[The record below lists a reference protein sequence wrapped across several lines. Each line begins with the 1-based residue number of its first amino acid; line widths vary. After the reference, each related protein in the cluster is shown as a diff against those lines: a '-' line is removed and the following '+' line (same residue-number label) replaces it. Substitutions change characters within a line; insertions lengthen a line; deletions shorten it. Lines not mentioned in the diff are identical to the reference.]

1 MKSFFKSVL
10 ATIVGILISSA
21 IIGVICAFLFF
32 GFIGIIL
39 SSSSESYS
47 LKNNTVMTINLTG
60 VMKDRVIPNPIYS
73 YLGLDGDPEMSLTDI
88 LAAIKKAKN
97 NDKIKGI
104 YIRSG
109 YFSASSSSLNEIR
122 EALLEFKSSGKFIVA
137 YADDYLQ
144 GGYYVS
150 SVADKIFL
158 NPQGSLDLHGLSVSP
173 TFYKGMLD
181 KLGIEMQIFKV
192 GTYKSAVEPYITDKM
207 SDANR
212 EQVSSFANDIWD
224 SILKGISDS
233 RDIPVED
240 LNRLTDTLPAF
251 RGGDFIIN
259 NKLADDL
266 LYETEAKQYLK
277 NMLGL
282 SESDDLHTASVTDMQ
297 SVTDPKESGSSDRIA
312 VLYAEGSIVSGTGSS
327 DINDRYL
334 IRQIEKLREND
345 DVKAVVFRVN
355 SPGGSAYASEQ
366 IWKAITNLKAVK
378 PVIVSMGGY
387 AASGGYYI
395 SCNATKIY
403 AQPTTLTGSI
413 GIFGMFP
420 NVEGLTNKV
429 GLTFDEVK
437 TNKFS
442 DFGDI
447 TRPMTTDEKVILQQY
462 IERGYRLFL
471 TRCSE
476 GRNIP
481 MDVMEQ
487 IAEGRVWT
495 GKQALSLGLVDAL
508 GGMDDAI
515 RDAAM
520 IAGLS
525 SYTVS
530 EYPRKPGPFDE
541 FFKTQ
546 KDEFAT
552 RTLKEYLGGDFQ
564 LLKTIKEIKD
574 LKEQDFIQARMPYDL
589 EIK

>member
-150 SVADKIFL
+150 SVADKVFL

-212 EQVSSFANDIWD
+212 EQVSSFANDIWA

-233 RDIPVED
+233 RDIPIED

-282 SESDDLHTASVTDMQ
+282 SESDDLYTASVTDMQ

>member
-192 GTYKSAVEPYITDKM
+192 GTYKSSVEPYITDKM